1 MLQDKMMT
9 SFFDLLLLANAS
21 LQAADQSIPI
31 EIRPQ
36 IHLEVEGTNKSRTI
50 PSPKGRSSEN
60 EAAAAG
66 GGTGGGEIGPK
77 KTIG

>member
-31 EIRPQ
+31 EISPQ
-36 IHLEVEGTNKSRTI
+36 IHLGVEGTNKSRTI

-66 GGTGGGEIGPK
+66 GGTGEAEQEAEK
-77 KTIG
+77 